1 MTKKLTTREKFL
13 RGLKRGG
20 YDVEK
25 SHQYW
30 TDMSKKLEAQK
41 KEYEKQH
48 ANKPN
53 MNEEA
58 PVHNE
63 FKKAMGIGS
72 YGDFAKR
79 HGVQKTK
86 TIISSLRKERDE
98 IRKKECKRKEK
109 LLHLYLL

>member
-41 KEYEKQH
+41 KEYERQGIL
-48 ANKPN
+48 KPSIKEDGEGGMVGGSPVN
-53 MNEEA
+53 NVGSGAIAGLGVGPQGEPGIKKKKKTATFISFIRRKA
-58 PVHNE
+58 P
-63 FKKAMGIGS
+63 K
-72 YGDFAKR
+72 
-79 HGVQKTK
+79 
-86 TIISSLRKERDE
+86 
-98 IRKKECKRKEK
+98 
-109 LLHLYLL
+109 